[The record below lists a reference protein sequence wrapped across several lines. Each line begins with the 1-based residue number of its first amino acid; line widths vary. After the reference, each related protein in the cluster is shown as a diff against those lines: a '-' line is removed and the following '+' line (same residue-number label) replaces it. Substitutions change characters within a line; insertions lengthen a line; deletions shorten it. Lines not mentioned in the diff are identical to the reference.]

1 MPRTIF
7 IADHDTLDADTE
19 CRYFVRARGRPAQ
32 HGIAPLSSLPSVDG
46 EHTTVVIPISR
57 IAFIDALLPRVS
69 AEKRAQLVNFAIED
83 KLTIDP
89 STVHAIIIGPS
100 LSGTNRH
107 IIAAVSRL
115 WLMDILQSLAQQ
127 GIVPTLVV
135 AESAMY
141 PVARGEWQVVLDGH
155 QGIAIRADGQ
165 AYTLDTTDHSEPPF
179 QLMLALNEAAGA
191 ESGNATP
198 ATIRITTAPS
208 DRAIDLARWQQLIGD
223 HIQLLLAPPVT
234 PAGFPENLS
243 ASHFKAVNFLVGTLL
258 PASRASTAINAL
270 KPAWILAS
278 AILFLHVVLIGV
290 DAWRLDHNRRA
301 IESSMRQIF
310 QAGFP
315 DATTIVDPALQMS
328 RNLNQLKTERGI
340 NSDAVRHAL
349 AVAAA
354 LTKTLPADLAA
365 AITGVSAAAA
375 NSAVPASISIT
386 FKRLTVEQRQQLQA
400 MATSTQVSGAG
411 NAFKLTSSAEH
422 DQLVLNHGGQP

>member
-1 MPRTIF
+1 MVP
-7 IADHDTLDADTE
+7 L
-19 CRYFVRARGRPAQ
+19 VSL
-32 HGIAPLSSLPSVDG
+32 PLSDG

-57 IAFIDALLPRVS
+57 LAFIDALLPRVS

-100 LSGTNRH
+100 LTGPNRY

-155 QGIAIRADGQ
+155 RGFAIRADGQ
-165 AYTLDTTDHSEPPF
+165 AYTLDTPDHSEPPF

-191 ESGNATP
+191 ESGKAIPT
-198 ATIRITTAPS
+198 TIRITTAPI
-208 DRAIDLARWQQLIGD
+208 DQPIDLARWQQLIGD
-223 HIQLLLAPPVT
+223 HIQLLMAPPIT
-234 PAGFPENLS
+234 PTGIPENFS
-243 ASHFKAVNFLVGTLL
+243 ANHFKAVNFLVGTLL

-278 AILFLHVVLIGV
+278 TILFLHLILIGV
-290 DAWRLDHNRRA
+290 DAWRLDHSRRA

-340 NSDAVRHAL
+340 NSDAARQGL

-365 AITGVSAAAA
+365 AITGVSSAAVSAA
-375 NSAVPASISIT
+375 GPAGVSIT
-386 FKRLTVEQRQQLQA
+386 FKKLNNEQRQQLQA

-411 NAFKLTSSAEH
+411 NAFKLVSSAEH
-422 DQLVLNHGGQP
+422 DQLVLNQGGQP